1 MEPFVGFILHLY
13 TTAGALSEFT
23 PRDSL
28 SACLKA
34 KRVIERSDPP
44 QGKERWICRKGKLL
58 LKTIDGKQYPV
69 KIIMDE

>member
-1 MEPFVGFILHLY
+1 L
-13 TTAGALSEFT
+13 EFT

-28 SACLKA
+28 SDCLKA

-44 QGKERWICRKGKLL
+44 KGKERWICRKGKLL
-58 LKTIDGKQYPV
+58 LKTIDGKKYPV